1 MANQTMTGTT
11 RYPLPTRQQVDVS
24 VPTMDAG
31 KWVAP
36 TYAETPEYAP
46 LGWQMAGVRG
56 SRFGPPPTQSTS
68 TRGPSDLERA
78 MQRAAME
85 KIQGQ
90 NPNYMYNRT
99 LYGMEVLPTLSNF
112 EQSGRVMGLSNVGAQ
127 AVAEEGLRGVMTPM
141 EQEQLRQTQLAREKA
156 TAWGN
161 DSPGGGADVGG
172 GREKAEERYYQ
183 AGQKEKERAHQLEL
197 ERLRQQ
203 SSGVAQSRG

>member
-1 MANQTMTGTT
+1 MANQMMTGTT

-56 SRFGPPPTQSTS
+56 SRFGPPVQSKS
-68 TRGPSDLERA
+68 TRGPSDMEKQI
-78 MQRAAME
+78 QRMAME
-85 KIQGQ
+85 EALGMHPK
-90 NPNYMYNRT
+90 YMYQRNSI
-99 LYGMEVLPTLSNF
+99 YGTEVVPTLEEF
-112 EQSGRVMGLSNVGAQ
+112 GRSGRAMGLSNVGAQ
-127 AVAEEGLRGVMTPM
+127 AVAEGDLRKVMTPM

-156 TAWGN
+156 TAWGGA
-161 DSPGGGADVGG
+161 SPGGGADWSG
-172 GREKAEERYYQ
+172 GREK
-183 AGQKEKERAHQLEL
+183 EKERDQQLEL

-203 SSGVAQSRG
+203 SAGVAQSRG